1 MSWLNLNQSFNS
13 LKGQIT
19 NFASEVLSENAGDDV
34 DSEET
39 GISSSFKELED
50 KCNTQQLE
58 IAALKKL
65 NEELQA
71 TLQNEMFLKVV
82 TPMVIGSLY
91 VPTEG
96 ARRLT

>member
-19 NFASEVLSENAGDDV
+19 NFASEVLSENTTEDA

-39 GISSSFKELED
+39 GINSPLKELEE

-71 TLQNEMFLKVV
+71 TLQSEVRNISHV
-82 TPMVIGSLY
+82 
-91 VPTEG
+91 
-96 ARRLT
+96 